1 MRNLH
6 LAWVAQG
13 ATDDSAKSLLVP
25 RLQESHPLRPF
36 VGSKVLRIDFS
47 GGETLVAFGDLIS
60 HAGRFGA
67 GVVRVTNSGR
77 YVAAIHE
84 MKSRLQHF
92 KSYVTPAPTPYDSD
106 LDYFLSSI

>member
-6 LAWVAQG
+6 SAWVAQG

-36 VGSKVLRIDFS
+36 VGSKVIRIGDTS
-47 GGETLVAFGDLIS
+47 VASGDLIFS
-60 HAGRFGA
+60 HAGRCGA

-84 MKSRLQHF
+84 MKSRLERF
-92 KSYVTPAPTPYDSD
+92 KSYVTPSPTPYD
-106 LDYFLSSI
+106 LNLTSILEF